1 MAHVKIY
8 GRRDVW
14 QDRRG
19 SVSGRDPP
27 RWSSAPGDCPQDKR
41 FHRFLLLDADDLV
54 APRGKDYLVVEIL
67 CFTGRS
73 REARRALIAAFYDDV
88 APTLGLSADDLEVDH
103 HREPAGELGHPG
115 RLGRRAVAGLPRR
128 RLNGRLRH
136 VGRVV
141 AASCPTSGMPR
152 SGDTQPEAPP
162 ARSADSRSATPSLR

>member
-19 SVSGRDPP
+19 SVSDAIHRVVVGT
-27 RWSSAPGDCPQDKR
+27 WGLPQDKR

-73 REARRALIAAFYDDV
+73 RGARRALIAAFYDDV
-88 APTLGLSADDLEVDH
+88 APTLGLSADDLEVIIIESPPENWGI
-103 HREPAGELGHPG
+103 RG
-115 RLGRRAVAGLPRR
+115 V
-128 RLNGRLRH
+128 
-136 VGRVV
+136 
-141 AASCPTSGMPR
+141 
-152 SGDTQPEAPP
+152 SGDEL
-162 ARSADSRSATPSLR
+162 SLTYRVDV

>member
-19 SVSGRDPP
+19 SVSDAVHRA
-27 RWSSAPGDCPQDKR
+27 SSGPGACPQDKR

-54 APRGKDYLVVEIL
+54 APRSKEYLVVEIL

-88 APTLGLSADDLEVDH
+88 APTLGISADDLEVIIIESPPENWGI
-103 HREPAGELGHPG
+103 RGGL
-115 RLGRRAVAGLPRR
+115 RRRAVADLPRR
-128 RLNGRLRH
+128 RLNRRAAPPSARAALLHLR
-136 VGRVV
+136 
-141 AASCPTSGMPR
+141 
-152 SGDTQPEAPP
+152 QPEVRRHEP
-162 ARSADSRSATPSLR
+162 AARPADRADSRSATPSFR